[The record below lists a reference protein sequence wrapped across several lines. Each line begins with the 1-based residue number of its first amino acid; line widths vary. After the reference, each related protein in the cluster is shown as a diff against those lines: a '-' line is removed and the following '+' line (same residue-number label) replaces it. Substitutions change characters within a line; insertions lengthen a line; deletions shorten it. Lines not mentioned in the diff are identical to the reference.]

1 MKKNCSMVVKLMHL
15 LIFSAR
21 ILVAVTV
28 MWVGYTFTTGEL
40 YLAQTMGDRFGTGLF
55 LLIIGAYF
63 FFSAFLRQFFDP

>member
-1 MKKNCSMVVKLMHL
+1 MHL

-21 ILVAVTV
+21 VVVAITV
-28 MWVGYTFTTGEL
+28 MWVGYTLMTGEL
-40 YLAQTMGDRFGTGLF
+40 YLAQTMSGGFGTGLF